1 MYRDDG
7 HLSIAELSGR
17 TFLCRDRE
25 MAITWTTYRLL
36 CCITP
41 ELEAER
47 GVLDA
52 ANARFAEQVTMRDWV
67 LFALASPRSDFNP
80 QISRSGVEANIRF
93 CDFFLQMFGAE
104 PADPAY
110 REFVD
115 LAVRCTADPAIPLRA
130 TVVVFRNPE
139 NAAEETALFR
149 EKLRGN
155 PHCAVYDFH
164 DSAELDTLADVI
176 LADWYARVQKP
187 AHTGSAGV

>member
-1 MYRDDG
+1 
-7 HLSIAELSGR
+7 
-17 TFLCRDRE
+17 

-41 ELEAER
+41 ELEPER
-47 GVLDA
+47 CVFDA
-52 ANARFAEQVTMRDWV
+52 ANARFAEQVTMPDRV
-67 LFALASPRSDFNP
+67 LFALASPRPDFNP
-80 QISRSGVEANIRF
+80 QLNRSGVEANIRF
-93 CDFFLQMFGAE
+93 CDFFLQMFGELA
-104 PADPAY
+104 ADPAF

-115 LAVRCTADPAIPLRA
+115 LAVTCTANPAIPLCS
-130 TVVVFRNPE
+130 TVVLFRNPE

-164 DSAELDTLADVI
+164 DSAELDALASVI

-187 AHTGSAGV
+187 AAHTGSADR